1 MKEYRL
7 RLGNSVRF
15 CSRDF
20 LGNLKKARELNFD
33 TIDFDIASAWHN
45 KELEDSFYA
54 CLEEGMY
61 EVLKVGIPV
70 NGIHISFG
78 RRWDISDLDDEKR
91 CETVKKISEI
101 FEKTSVLNPYCY
113 IIHPSFEPVADD
125 ERYEKI
131 ESLKRSIRTL
141 SEKTDRIIALETI
154 PRTCLMNTSREAI
167 DIIDDLDLPNV
178 KICIDVNHFLYER
191 SEDAAKALGTRI
203 ATTHISDHDYVDERH
218 WIPKR
223 GKIDWMRLISA
234 FESVGYTGVFNYEVI
249 ASFEDIKK
257 NYEELFEEY
266 NSNR

>member
-1 MKEYRL
+1 
-7 RLGNSVRF
+7 
-15 CSRDF
+15 
-20 LGNLKKARELNFD
+20 LKKARELNFD
-33 TIDFDIASAWHN
+33 TIDFNIASAWHN
-45 KELEDSFYA
+45 KELEDSFYGR
-54 CLEEGMY
+54 LEEGMA

-78 RRWDISDLDDEKR
+78 TRWDVSDLDEKKR
-91 CETVKKISEI
+91 YEAVKKISDI
-101 FEKTSVLNPYCY
+101 FERTSILNPYCY
-113 IIHPSFEPVADD
+113 IIHPSFEPIADD

-223 GKIDWMRLISA
+223 GKIDWMRLIST
-234 FESVGYTGVFNYEVI
+234 FESVGYTGVFNYEVK